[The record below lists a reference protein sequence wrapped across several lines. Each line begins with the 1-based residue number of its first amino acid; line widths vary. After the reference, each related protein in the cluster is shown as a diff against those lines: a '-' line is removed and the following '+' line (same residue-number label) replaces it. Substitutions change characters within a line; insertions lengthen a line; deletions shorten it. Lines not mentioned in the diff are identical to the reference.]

1 MAPSFRM
8 ANVIPDLIALSIGAR
23 FLGRLPGFLR
33 RTLDLNEARRILA
46 RRLETRQARFLRLIR
61 EIVYAHPENP
71 YRQLLDHVGCEGGD
85 IQQLVEKEG
94 LEGALAVLL
103 DKGVYLSVE
112 EFKGRVPVKRGNLS
126 FTADPSPPRNPLCEP
141 HLSVQSSGSRGR
153 SGPVLMDLAYV
164 RACAVNASL
173 VLDAR
178 GGSQWLK
185 ADWETPGGS
194 RFRLLKYSCFGAP
207 PVRWFSQLDPDAPQ
221 LDPVHRWSQ
230 RVMRW
235 GSRISGVSLP
245 GPIHASVG
253 DPIKIAHWARD
264 VVRGGRTPHLFTFP
278 SSAVCLCQSAWEA
291 GIELNGFQLTIGGE
305 PITEAR
311 LRTIRKAG
319 ATAMPRYG
327 TMECGPIGYGC
338 LAPEA
343 IDEVH
348 VQHDLHA
355 LIQAGSGGERWGFR
369 QGALFISTLHPAAP
383 LFMLNV
389 SMGDQGIMGMRTCGC
404 PLEEMG
410 WVTHLHDVRSFE
422 KLTGSGMTFL
432 DTDVIPV
439 LEEDL
444 PTAFGGAPTDY
455 QLMEK
460 ETEQGHAVL
469 SLLVH
474 PDLGP
479 LDPDAVAET
488 FLSALGARSAEN
500 RLMELAWRGSGI
512 VRVERQAPRQT
523 RSGKILHL
531 YVE

>member
-1 MAPSFRM
+1 M
-8 ANVIPDLIALSIGAR
+8 ANVIPEMAALSIGAR
-23 FLGRLPGFLR
+23 FFGRLPGFLR
-33 RTLDLNEARRILA
+33 RSLDSKEARRVLET
-46 RRLETRQARFLRLIR
+46 RFETRQARFLRLIR
-61 EIVYAHPENP
+61 EVVYAYPENP
-71 YRQLLDHVGCEGGD
+71 YRQLLDHVGCEHGD

-103 DKGVYLSVE
+103 GKGVCLSGE
-112 EFKGRVPVKRGNLS
+112 EFKGRVPVKRGSLS
-126 FTADPSPPRNPLCEP
+126 ISAGILPPQNPLGEP

-173 VLDAR
+173 ALDAR
-178 GGSQWLK
+178 GGSQWIK

-221 LDPVHRWSQ
+221 LDPIHRWSQ
-230 RVMRW
+230 RAMRW
-235 GSRISGVSLP
+235 GSWMSGVSLP
-245 GPIHASVG
+245 RPIYASVD
-253 DPIKIAHWARD
+253 DPIRIAHWARD
-264 VVRGGRTPHLFTFP
+264 AVRGGRTPHLFTFP
-278 SSAVCLCQSAWEA
+278 SSAVCLCQGAWEA
-291 GIELNGFQLTIGGE
+291 GIDLNGLQLTISGE

-343 IDEVH
+343 VDDVH

-355 LIQAGSGGERWGFR
+355 LIQAGSSGQRWGFR
-369 QGALFISTLHPAAP
+369 PAALFLSTLHPAAP
-383 LFMLNV
+383 FFMLNV
-389 SMGDQGIMGMRTCGC
+389 SMGDQGILGNRTCGC
-404 PLEEMG
+404 PMEDMG
-410 WVTHLHDVRSFE
+410 WVSHLREIRSFE

-432 DTDVIPV
+432 DTEVIPV

-444 PTAFGGAPTDY
+444 PSAFGGAPTDY

-460 ETEQGHAVL
+460 ETEHGHAVL
-469 SLLVH
+469 SLLIH

-479 LDPDAVAET
+479 LDPDDVVET
-488 FLSALGARSAEN
+488 FLSALGARSPEN

-512 VRVERQAPRQT
+512 VKVERQAPRKT

-531 YVE
+531 HLG